1 MTITDIVN
9 NLAAEHNLTTGRA
22 EMIVSIIVERMS
34 ERLKNEGRVRI
45 DGFGEFKV
53 VRNTPTFMIMSDQ
66 LISKN
71 RIKFEPAK
79 EFLEFV
85 NK

>member
-1 MTITDIVN
+1 MTTNDIIN
-9 NLAAEHNLTTGRA
+9 KLAAEHSLTTGRA
-22 EMIVSIIVERMS
+22 EMIISIIVERMS
-34 ERLKNEGRVRI
+34 ERLKTEGRVKI

-71 RIKFEPAK
+71 RIKFEPAR
-79 EFLEFV
+79 EFLDFI
-85 NK
+85 NN